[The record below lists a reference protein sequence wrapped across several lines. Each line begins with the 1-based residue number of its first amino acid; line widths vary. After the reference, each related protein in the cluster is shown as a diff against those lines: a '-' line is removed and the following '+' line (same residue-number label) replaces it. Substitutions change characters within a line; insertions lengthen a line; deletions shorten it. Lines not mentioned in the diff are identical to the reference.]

1 MHRRHWLIIIL
12 LLVSGVLAGGGL
24 AGQDPAP
31 ESSAIFM
38 VEVPEAQIQAT
49 NQPTVNLPSSDLKLI
64 LIHVLRPDAD
74 NIDYGQIYPRLN
86 GAAAAR
92 VAEVRPGIRG
102 KVVRL
107 SLKSRPGFE
116 LLPGNNAV
124 EIQAIDHAGHSFK
137 GSFNLHTPAGVCLGG
152 GRARILGFQALF
164 DLLRAG
170 VTINRL
176 IELVVDCGVN
186 FQPTADSDQK
196 LQDAGADPKLLAAI
210 HHPASPEFS
219 PAAVKALTI
228 EDLTKALRSGVES
241 ERLIDEVQKNGVRL
255 TWNDETEQTLRAAGA
270 SGKLVV
276 AVREMAGVKAD
287 RVAPKA
293 MTLPELLELLRGGV
307 PNNRLMDLVK
317 ERGIKFR
324 LTPDAERQLRQ
335 AGAYEKLIIAIREVA
350 P

>member
-1 MHRRHWLIIIL
+1 MCRQHWRGALWL
-12 LLVSGVLAGGGL
+12 LLMSGIIAGGGR
-24 AGQDPAP
+24 AGQNPAP
-31 ESSAIFM
+31 ENSAIFM
-38 VEVPEAQIQAT
+38 VEVPEAQIPPTDQA
-49 NQPTVNLPSSDLKLI
+49 NVNLPSSDIKLI
-64 LIHVLRPDAD
+64 LIHLLRPDAD
-74 NIDYGQIYPRLN
+74 NIDYGQIYPHLN

-92 VAEVRPGIRG
+92 VAEVRPGMRG

-124 EIQAIDHAGHSFK
+124 EVQAKDHAGHAFT
-137 GSFNLHTPAGVCLGG
+137 GRFNLHTPAGACLG
-152 GRARILGFQALF
+152 GRARVLELQTLA

-170 VTINRL
+170 VTLNRL
-176 IELVVDCGVN
+176 IQLVVDCGVN
-186 FQPTADSDQK
+186 FQPTAEIDQK
-196 LQDAGADPKLLAAI
+196 LQDAGADPKLLAAV
-210 HHPASPEFS
+210 HHPASPEAT
-219 PAAVKALTI
+219 AAASGKLNLD
-228 EDLTKALRSGVES
+228 DLTKALRSGVES

-255 TWNDETEQTLRAAGA
+255 TWNDETEQSLRAAGA

-287 RVAPKA
+287 RIAPKA
-293 MTLPELLELLRGGV
+293 MTLPELLALIRGGV
-307 PNNRLMDLVK
+307 PSNRLVDLVK

-335 AGAYEKLIIAIREVA
+335 AGAYEKLILAVQEVA